1 MLRRELEW
9 VCCQRPC
16 GLAPE
21 TAALRELKEE
31 TGYVG
36 AVRGAA
42 GPPLPLSPGLCD
54 ETVQLVRVDV
64 VGSSA
69 NIACHVHRHA
79 C

>member
-1 MLRRELEW
+1 MLRRQLEW
-9 VCCQRPC
+9 VYCQRPC
-16 GLAPE
+16 GEAAE

-36 AVRGAA
+36 VVCGAA

-64 VGSSA
+64 VGSSL
-69 NIACHVHRHA
+69 NIARHVHRHS